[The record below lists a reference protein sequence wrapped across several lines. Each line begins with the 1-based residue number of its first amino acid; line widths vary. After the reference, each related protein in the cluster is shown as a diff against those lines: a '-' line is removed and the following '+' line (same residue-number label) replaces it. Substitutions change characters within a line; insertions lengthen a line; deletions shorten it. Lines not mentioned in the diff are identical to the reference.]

1 MGWSFRRSFRF
12 GPFRVNLSKSG
23 VGYSVGTRGIRV
35 GEDSEGRR
43 YRSLNIPGTGIFK
56 RDYLSANPAKPRRS
70 WFARPLVF
78 LLGAALLVV
87 LWILM
92 KSNH

>member
-35 GEDSEGRR
+35 GEDAEGRR

-56 RDYLSANPAKPRRS
+56 RDYVRANPAKPRGS
-70 WFARPLVF
+70 WFARLLVF
-78 LLGAALLVV
+78 LLGAALLIV
-87 LWILM
+87 LWILI
-92 KSNH
+92 KNH

>member
-43 YRSLNIPGTGIFK
+43 YRSLNIPGTGITFL
-56 RDYLSANPAKPRRS
+56 RIRLNQDDLGSHGRLFFS
-70 WFARPLVF
+70 WERPF
-78 LLGAALLVV
+78 
-87 LWILM
+87 
-92 KSNH
+92 